1 MADIRQAHARLLQDP
16 SFQFRF
22 PRGYGVG
29 GEPWAGGSLLDGAG
43 GLFWVVAA
51 IIVAALAWLV
61 VLWLRASPPTGCVP
75 AAAAAPLPGPLPR
88 AALADADALAGAG
101 LYGAAV
107 HALLLRGL
115 GAIQGAH
122 PQAVA
127 PAHTSREIAALDT
140 LPLALRVAF
149 SGIAVHTE
157 RAVFAQVP
165 LGVAEWDAC
174 RALYAGLSAPAT
186 A

>member
-1 MADIRQAHARLLQDP
+1 MTDIRRAHAQLIQDP
-16 SFQFRF
+16 GFQFRF

-51 IIVAALAWLV
+51 VIVAALAWLA
-61 VLWLRASPPTGCVP
+61 VLWLRGSRPARDVP
-75 AAAAAPLPGPLPR
+75 AAAAVPPPGPLPR

-115 GAIQGAH
+115 GAIQDAH
-122 PQAVA
+122 PEAVA

-157 RAVFAQVP
+157 RAVFAQAP
-165 LGVAEWDAC
+165 LGVEEWDAC
-174 RALYAGLSAPAT
+174 RALYAGLAAPA
-186 A
+186 AA

>member
-1 MADIRQAHARLLQDP
+1 MTDIRQAHAQLIQDP
-16 SFQFRF
+16 GFQFRF

-29 GEPWAGGSLLDGAG
+29 GEPWAGGSLLAGAG

-51 IIVAALAWLV
+51 VIVAALAWLV
-61 VLWLRASPPTGCVP
+61 LLWLRAPRPAQAAP
-75 AAAAAPLPGPLPR
+75 AAAPTPPLGPLPQ

-115 GAIQGAH
+115 GAIQDAH

-157 RAVFAQVP
+157 RAVFAQAP
-165 LGVAEWDAC
+165 LGMEEWDAC
-174 RALYAGLSAPAT
+174 RALYAGLSAPA
-186 A
+186 AA